1 MGRRYPGGPFDPF
14 EQSPFSGLQE
24 FRIPR
29 PPRRVWIGLAFVG
42 GGVLLLF
49 VAAPLIGFLTETQ
62 WFQALG
68 LGSVYLTRVAI
79 QAWLFFGGLL
89 IALAFT
95 MGNLLVALRLRGA
108 TALRAVG
115 IRRRTLFSGAGLA
128 GAAASVLISLVL
140 AGSLRGGW
148 ADLPMFPCST

>member
-1 MGRRYPGGPFDPF
+1 MTTQAAVSGHQVEHEDPNYIAIF
-14 EQSPFSGLQE
+14 IYLAVLTGVELVVYAVGLPQ
-24 FRIPR
+24 
-29 PPRRVWIGLAFVG
+29 
-42 GGVLLLF
+42 
-49 VAAPLIGFLTETQ
+49 VAK
-62 WFQALG
+62 
-68 LGSVYLTRVAI
+68 V
-79 QAWLFFGGLL
+79 GLL

-140 AGSLRGGW
+140 MPVVILASVVAFVITEW
-148 ADLPMFPCST
+148 LPPRRA